1 MSDKLSN
8 RASKSSCRTQPAL
21 PGSQPTAEVKVDQK
35 HVRPDE
41 AARQADAED
50 VLYKLERFLQS
61 WTPSSPPREVAAPV
75 WTSEDAGRTI
85 AGAEV
90 EPQAPGPAEAM
101 TQARPRGRVLKAAMF
116 ALAAAAVGAV
126 FALNFTHGLFKW
138 PLAIAPA
145 GAPTATPPPSDET
158 VSGPSNSGSP
168 LLKEGADPERPNA
181 ADSVGPPASLSGT
194 ASFDDVPPA
203 SPAANSSASGD
214 ALGTPAEAPPPSEA
228 FNPNPDRTASPPSVG
243 APIAT
248 PASSAAP
255 QEAPPAGEAV
265 KPPAEP
271 EPKAAGG
278 VPGVAQRPGPEPPA
292 TRSGNPSGVGEA
304 AKPSA
309 IALDAAPLPP
319 IRPVSFAKPQKTAK
333 PHKAAPEPPARPPA
347 KPEARAA
354 QPPGN
359 PLLRLLRDTFE

>member
-1 MSDKLSN
+1 MSDKLNN
-8 RASKSSCRTQPAL
+8 RASESSCRTQPAL
-21 PGSQPTAEVKVDQK
+21 PGPQPTAEVKVDQK

-61 WTPSSPPREVAAPV
+61 WTPSSSRGRSRRPV

-85 AGAEV
+85 AGTEV

-126 FALNFTHGLFKW
+126 FALNFTPGLFKW

-145 GAPTATPPPSDET
+145 GAPTATSPPSDET

-168 LLKEGADPERPNA
+168 LLKEGADLERPNA
-181 ADSVGPPASLSGT
+181 ADSVGPPASVSGT

-243 APIAT
+243 APIGD
-248 PASSAAP
+248 
-255 QEAPPAGEAV
+255 AGLFRC
-265 KPPAEP
+265 
-271 EPKAAGG
+271 AAGS
-278 VPGVAQRPGPEPPA
+278 PA
-292 TRSGNPSGVGEA
+292 CGRGGQA
-304 AKPSA
+304 A
-309 IALDAAPLPP
+309 
-319 IRPVSFAKPQKTAK
+319 R
-333 PHKAAPEPPARPPA
+333 R
-347 KPEARAA
+347 ARAKSGRRGA
-354 QPPGN
+354 RGRTAPGA
-359 PLLRLLRDTFE
+359 

>member
-1 MSDKLSN
+1 MSDKLIN
-8 RASKSSCRTQPAL
+8 RASESSCRTQLAL
-21 PGSQPTAEVKVDQK
+21 PGPQPTAEVKVDQK

-101 TQARPRGRVLKAAMF
+101 TQARPRGRVVKAAMF

-126 FALNFTHGLFKW
+126 FALNFTPGLFKW

-145 GAPTATPPPSDET
+145 GAPTATPPPSET

-194 ASFDDVPPA
+194 ASFDDVAPA